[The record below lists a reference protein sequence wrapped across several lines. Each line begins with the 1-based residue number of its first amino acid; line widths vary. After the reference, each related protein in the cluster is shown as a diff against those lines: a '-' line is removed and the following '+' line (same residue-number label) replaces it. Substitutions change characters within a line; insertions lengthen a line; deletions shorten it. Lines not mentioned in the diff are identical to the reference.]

1 MSGRLARQHF
11 VCIHTIWEVHL
22 ALIFGQWNGKYCR
35 GDRAYYLSHV
45 NYVFIASEFLRGQM
59 PKNAISGQIPGT
71 WVTRASSGRVESR
84 VWDWDWVS
92 DTDCRGPSA
101 QCSSVVSNLLLHVEC
116 RHYFRLGVKCARCGA
131 AVERTLGWRP
141 VEVFLM
147 GNIMERLNILQNH
160 DRINNSPAERS
171 LQHCS
176 NTSSE
181 LESLTQFL
189 LLGKA
194 RLNLNRRMVRTKP
207 FLTGPYCLS
216 IVILRHLLPHNQSQS
231 IRQKE

>member
-1 MSGRLARQHF
+1 
-11 VCIHTIWEVHL
+11 
-22 ALIFGQWNGKYCR
+22 
-35 GDRAYYLSHV
+35 
-45 NYVFIASEFLRGQM
+45 
-59 PKNAISGQIPGT
+59 
-71 WVTRASSGRVESR
+71 
-84 VWDWDWVS
+84 
-92 DTDCRGPSA
+92 
-101 QCSSVVSNLLLHVEC
+101 
-116 RHYFRLGVKCARCGA
+116 
-131 AVERTLGWRP
+131 
-141 VEVFLM
+141 M

-171 LQHCS
+171 MQHCS

-231 IRQKE
+231 IRQRVGECQEEGWGTDNQSSVKWSAVYHVPDIQGELRSAA

>member
-1 MSGRLARQHF
+1 
-11 VCIHTIWEVHL
+11 
-22 ALIFGQWNGKYCR
+22 
-35 GDRAYYLSHV
+35 
-45 NYVFIASEFLRGQM
+45 
-59 PKNAISGQIPGT
+59 
-71 WVTRASSGRVESR
+71 
-84 VWDWDWVS
+84 
-92 DTDCRGPSA
+92 
-101 QCSSVVSNLLLHVEC
+101 
-116 RHYFRLGVKCARCGA
+116 
-131 AVERTLGWRP
+131 
-141 VEVFLM
+141 M

-171 LQHCS
+171 MQHCS

-231 IRQKE
+231 IRQSVGECQEEGWGTDNQGSVECSVSCSRYSGRTEISCVTAAQSTQL